1 MKELSQEEIIYRNVE
16 SYLRAAII
24 ELVNIEGSN
33 LDIVNCLANTIG
45 TMKYVCKERQMISEA
60 NKCGL

>member
-1 MKELSQEEIIYRNVE
+1 MKEFSEEEIIYRNIE
-16 SYLRAAII
+16 SYLRTAII
-24 ELVNIEGSN
+24 ELVSIEGSN

-45 TMKYVCKERQMISEA
+45 TMKYVRKERQMMLEA